1 MGSNEP
7 THGEI
12 LRAIGTIEGQ
22 LKLLLDAAISDKTE
36 RGNLD
41 ARVGRLEQRMAQ
53 VMILAIVAAT
63 LSPLIWTEIKDAF
76 RNRDQQQHSTN
87 HTGAVVP
94 LLARSA
100 PSAGGDL
107 GTRI

>member
-36 RGNLD
+36 RSSLGQ
-41 ARVGRLEQRMAQ
+41 RVGRLEQRMAQ
-53 VMILAIVAAT
+53 VIILAFLAAT
-63 LSPLIWTEIKDAF
+63 FSPLIWTEIKDAF
-76 RNRDQQQHSTN
+76 RRRDQQQHSTD

-100 PSAGGDL
+100 PSAGSDQ
-107 GTRI
+107 RA